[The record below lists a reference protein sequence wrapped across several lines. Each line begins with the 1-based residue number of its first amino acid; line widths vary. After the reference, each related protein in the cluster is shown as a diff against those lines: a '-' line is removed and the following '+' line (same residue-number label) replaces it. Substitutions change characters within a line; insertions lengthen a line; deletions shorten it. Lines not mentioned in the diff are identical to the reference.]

1 MIGGSE
7 IARRYARAVFGLG
20 NDPVARAELLA
31 QFATLVTEIAGS
43 AELSQVLFRPIHPR
57 SERKAVMHELAQRL
71 GTGAEVRAAAE
82 ILVDQNRAQ
91 LLPTIL
97 EELRA
102 LVDAEAGRVEARVT
116 SARPL
121 DGAAQE
127 QIRQALSRRVNAE
140 VTLVAEVDP
149 TLIGGVVARIGDL
162 LLDGSIRT
170 QLENIGANLRKGP
183 VT

>member
-20 NDPVARAELLA
+20 GDPAARTELLV
-31 QFATLVTEIAGS
+31 QFATLVDEISGN

-57 SERKAVMHELAQRL
+57 SERKAVMHELAQHL
-71 GTGAEVRAAAE
+71 GTVTEVRAVAE
-82 ILVDQNRAQ
+82 ILVDQNRVQ
-91 LLPTIL
+91 LLPAIL

-121 DGAAQE
+121 DAAAQE

-140 VTLVAEVDP
+140 VILVAEVDP
-149 TLIGGVVARIGDL
+149 RLIGGVVARVGDL
-162 LLDGSIRT
+162 LFDGSIRT
-170 QLENIGANLRKGP
+170 QLENLGATLRKGP

>member
-1 MIGGSE
+1 VIGGSE
-7 IARRYARAVFGLG
+7 ISRRYAKAVFGLG
-20 NDPVARAELLA
+20 SDASARAGLLV
-31 QFATLVTEIAGS
+31 QLSTLVDEIAAS
-43 AELSQVLFRPIHPR
+43 PELAGVLFRPIHPR
-57 SERKAVMHELAQRL
+57 SERKAIMHALAERL
-71 GTGAEVRAAAE
+71 GTATEVRAVAE
-82 ILVDQNRAQ
+82 IVVDQNRAQ
-91 LLPTIL
+91 LLPAIRD
-97 EELRA
+97 ELQA

-121 DGAAQE
+121 DAAAQE
-127 QIRQALSRRVNAE
+127 QLRQALSRRVNAE

>member
-20 NDPVARAELLA
+20 ADVAARAQLLA
-31 QFATLVTEIAGS
+31 QLSTLVDEIEGS
-43 AELSQVLFRPIHPR
+43 AELMHVLFRPIHPR
-57 SERKAVMHELAQRL
+57 AERKAVMHELAERL
-71 GTGAEVRAAAE
+71 GITAEVRAAAE
-82 ILVDQNRAQ
+82 ILVDQNRTQ
-91 LLPTIL
+91 LLPAIRD
-97 EELRA
+97 ELRA
-102 LVDAEAGRVEARVT
+102 LVDAEAGRVEAHVS
-116 SARPL
+116 SARAL
-121 DGAAQE
+121 DASAQE
-127 QIRQALSRRVNAE
+127 QLRQALSRRVNAE
-140 VTLVAEVDP
+140 VTLVVDVDP